1 METIIIHS
9 GTAGRVSG
17 IRTEESKMKK
27 RIFAAALAVVL
38 FGSVFVGCKSDK
50 EKNPKNTNESGNPT
64 TEASTE
70 WSYDY
75 GALNYGGKNIRF
87 MTLDYLWD
95 MYIYL
100 DRDIDDT
107 DRLDV
112 AVYNRDRHIEEKY
125 KCKIDVYEQ
134 QWNWSIPGY
143 ANEVYKVLASGD
155 DMYDVIYVP
164 INAQPSI
171 ITEGRLYNLENI
183 SSLQLNRDWWDNSIN
198 NGYRL
203 ADNLYFASGSLMLQS
218 FDSAWAIFFNQKL
231 IEENK
236 LDNPYDI
243 VDQDNWT
250 LDTLM
255 GICRSVANINSSS
268 SFEWGKGDGDQL
280 YGIST
285 HPNLPDKLIYAS
297 GERYVKE
304 DKEGNLYFAAA
315 ESERFVNVAT
325 KLMDFLSYEGNL
337 RASSEELSQ
346 ENAGYIYPFTT
357 DRAVFLGAEIK
368 TGRYLKQK
376 GFETEYGI
384 VPLPKYD
391 ENQTEYYTPIVE
403 NLLVFTI
410 PTTCTNP
417 EEIGT
422 IVDAMT
428 YLGYTDVLPEYYNQ
442 TLYRGLNN
450 EEDGSMLDI
459 ISSSRGVDMA
469 YFYGWNTDLAWK
481 IGNSILSG
489 QLDFSSSINA
499 EKDSINQKITDWL
512 TQLENI
518 NK

>member
-1 METIIIHS
+1 
-9 GTAGRVSG
+9 
-17 IRTEESKMKK
+17 MKK
-27 RIFAAALAVVL
+27 RIFAVLSAAVL
-38 FGSVFVGCKSDK
+38 LGSVFAGCKHGHDEKPDGSGRNSDA
-50 EKNPKNTNESGNPT
+50 T
-64 TEASTE
+64 TPASTE

-75 GALNYGGKNIRF
+75 GDLNYGGKDIRF

-107 DRLDV
+107 DRLDA
-112 AVYNRDRHIEEKY
+112 AVYKRDRLIEEKY
-125 KCKIDVYEQ
+125 GCKINVYEQ

-183 SSLQLNRDWWDNSIN
+183 RTLQLEKDWWDNSIN
-198 NGYRL
+198 NGYRI

-231 IEENK
+231 INEYR
-236 LDNPYDI
+236 LDNPYDL
-243 VDQDNWT
+243 VRNDGWT
-250 LDTLM
+250 LDALM
-255 GICRSVANINSSS
+255 STCRSAANVNSSP
-268 SFEWGKGDGDQL
+268 SFEWGTGDGDQL
-280 YGIST
+280 YGISA

-304 DKEGNLYFAAA
+304 DSDGKFYFAAA
-315 ESERFVNVAT
+315 DSERFINVAT

-337 RASSEELSQ
+337 RASSEELGKDG
-346 ENAGYIYPFTT
+346 AGYMYPFVN

-368 TGRYLKQK
+368 TGRFLKQK
-376 GFETEYGI
+376 GYETEYGI

-391 ENQTEYYTPIVE
+391 ANQKEYYTPIVE
-403 NLLVFTI
+403 NLLVFTV
-410 PTTCTNP
+410 PTTCKNP

-422 IVDAMT
+422 VIDAMT

-442 TLYRGLNN
+442 TLFRGLNN
-450 EEDGSMLDI
+450 DEDREMLDI
-459 ISSSRGVDMA
+459 ISNSRGVDIA
-469 YFYGWNTDLAWK
+469 YFYGWNPDLAWK
-481 IGNSILSG
+481 IGNSIFSG
-489 QLDFSSSINA
+489 QPDFASSIAA
-499 EKDSINQKITDWL
+499 EKESIALKIEDWVS
-512 TQLENI
+512 QLG
-518 NK
+518 KLSK

>member
-1 METIIIHS
+1 M
-9 GTAGRVSG
+9 
-17 IRTEESKMKK
+17 
-27 RIFAAALAVVL
+27 
-38 FGSVFVGCKSDK
+38 
-50 EKNPKNTNESGNPT
+50 
-64 TEASTE
+64 
-70 WSYDY
+70 
-75 GALNYGGKNIRF
+75 
-87 MTLDYLWD
+87 
-95 MYIYL
+95 
-100 DRDIDDT
+100 
-107 DRLDV
+107 
-112 AVYNRDRHIEEKY
+112 
-125 KCKIDVYEQ
+125 
-134 QWNWSIPGY
+134 
-143 ANEVYKVLASGD
+143 
-155 DMYDVIYVP
+155 
-164 INAQPSI
+164 
-171 ITEGRLYNLENI
+171 
-183 SSLQLNRDWWDNSIN
+183 
-198 NGYRL
+198 
-203 ADNLYFASGSLMLQS
+203 
-218 FDSAWAIFFNQKL
+218 
-231 IEENK
+231 
-236 LDNPYDI
+236 
-243 VDQDNWT
+243 
-250 LDTLM
+250 
-255 GICRSVANINSSS
+255 
-268 SFEWGKGDGDQL
+268 
-280 YGIST
+280 
-285 HPNLPDKLIYAS
+285 IYAS

>member
-1 METIIIHS
+1 
-9 GTAGRVSG
+9 
-17 IRTEESKMKK
+17 MKK
-27 RIFAAALAVVL
+27 RILTVALAAVL
-38 FGSVFVGCKSDK
+38 FGSVFTGCKSDK
-50 EKNPKNTNESGNPT
+50 GNPSESTDKSSSIT

-70 WSYDY
+70 QSYDF
-75 GALNYGGKNIRF
+75 GNLNYGGKDIRF
-87 MTLDYLWD
+87 MTLDFLWD

-107 DRLDV
+107 DRLDA
-112 AVYNRDRHIEEKY
+112 AVYNRDRYIEEKY
-125 KCKIDVYEQ
+125 KCKIDIYEQ
-134 QWNWSIPGY
+134 PWNWSIAGY
-143 ANEVYKVLASGD
+143 ANDVYKALASGD

-171 ITEGRLYNLENI
+171 ITEGKLYNLENI
-183 SSLQLNRDWWDNSIN
+183 KSLQLDQNWWDNSIN

-203 ADNLYFASGSLMLQS
+203 ADKLYFASGSLMLQS

-236 LDNPYDI
+236 LDSPYDM
-243 VDQDNWT
+243 VNQDSWT

-268 SFEWGKGDGDQL
+268 SFEWGNGDGDQL
-280 YGIST
+280 YGISA
-285 HPNLPDKLIYAS
+285 HPNLPDKLIYAA

-315 ESERFVNVAT
+315 ESERFIDVAT

-337 RASSEELSQ
+337 RASSEEMSQ
-346 ENAGYIYPFTT
+346 QTAGYIYPFAN

-376 GFETEYGI
+376 GVETEYGI

-391 ENQTEYYTPIVE
+391 ENQTDYYTPIVE

-422 IVDAMT
+422 IIDAMT
-428 YLGYTDVLPEYYNQ
+428 FLGYTDILPEYYNQ

-450 EEDGSMLDI
+450 DEDRAMLDL
-459 ISSSRGVDMA
+459 ISNSRGVDMA

-481 IGNSILSG
+481 IANSILSG
-489 QLDFSSSINA
+489 QLDFSSSISA
-499 EKDSINQKITDWL
+499 EKDSITQKIADWI